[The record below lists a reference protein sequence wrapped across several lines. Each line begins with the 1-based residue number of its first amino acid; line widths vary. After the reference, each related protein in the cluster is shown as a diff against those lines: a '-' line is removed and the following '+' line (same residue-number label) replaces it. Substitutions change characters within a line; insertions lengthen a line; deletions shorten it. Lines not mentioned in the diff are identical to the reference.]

1 VPQVSWTG
9 KDKGKTKCRVM
20 VTLWAQWLQQFVTLL
35 ITYFFF
41 ITPSYVEKKDRGM
54 LANEI
59 LKNA

>member
-1 VPQVSWTG
+1 
-9 KDKGKTKCRVM
+9 M
-20 VTLWAQWLQQFVTLL
+20 VTLWAQWLQQSVTLL

-41 ITPSYVEKKDRGM
+41 INPNYVENKDRGM